1 MDPKR
6 WKQVDEVLQSALDR
20 SADEREAFLRDACG
34 GDDALEREVRSLIL
48 LDESADGFLSRPAI
62 EGAVRHLASEAD
74 KSLIGRVF
82 GRYRIVGKLG
92 AGGMGVVYK
101 AEDLELKRFAA
112 LKFLS
117 GDLAGEP
124 ESLSRFRREA
134 RAASA
139 LNHPNICTIHDF
151 GEQGGQ
157 AYIVM
162 EFLEGLTLKQRI
174 AQSRIPEEELT
185 SLASEIA
192 SGLEAADQAGIIHRD
207 IKPANIFLTKLGHA
221 KILDFGIAKV
231 GEEPALDA
239 AGGTATM
246 QTELTNPGSAIGTA
260 PYMSPEQVRSQ
271 VLDRRTDLFSFG
283 VVLYEM
289 AAGTLPFRG
298 SNGGEIMRAILDQV
312 PPDFG
317 ATPELT
323 RIIRKCLEKDRE
335 RRYQSAAEIRADLR
349 IFERSSGGSG
359 VVAMPQRRRGISL
372 AVAGALLSVAVAAAV
387 GYFALLRK
395 PVATPKLTDRD
406 TVVLADFK
414 NTTGDTV
421 FDLALRQAVSTQL
434 EQSPFLVLVNDR
446 KIKATLAMMQKPS
459 ETRLTPEI
467 AREVCQR
474 TGGSAVIDGRI
485 DPVGSKYLLGLTAR
499 ACRTGES
506 FYSEQV
512 LAGGKEEVIG
522 ALQKM
527 STKLRQRAGE
537 SLVSIKEYSAPPDE
551 VTTPSFEALTAYSTG
566 RATISKGPR
575 MALEFFKRAVEIDPE
590 FPSANAFLG
599 SVYASLGDAEN
610 AGRYCGKAYEM
621 RSRASEHER
630 YFIEFNYQLRAL
642 GNLEQA
648 EETAK
653 LWAQRYPRDVMPE
666 SFLCGSTMQSTGK
679 YEQSEQHAKRSIE
692 LDADNAYGYHNLAN
706 SYICRGRPDEASAV
720 LDQAAARKLDIH
732 EFMALHHQIAFLKNN
747 VKEMARIDALGEE
760 KIGASDWICDLEA
773 GALGYRGH
781 LRESRTKLQ
790 RAVSI
795 ASGTGRAF
803 AVGQH
808 EAASAVREFLFGNP
822 VEARRA
828 AMAALAS
835 GTTDRDAIA
844 GAALALALLGED
856 AKAEALILDQDR
868 RYPKDTTAQTNQLP
882 ALRALIALNRKDPAK
897 ALELLQR
904 NVPYELAW
912 VGPRSAGFAMSLYP
926 IYVRG
931 KAYLLLGRPADA
943 AREFL
948 KIVDNLGVVSNE
960 PTVAVAA
967 RLELARAWKS
977 AGELAKAKAVYE
989 EFLGLWKDADA
1000 DIPILSAAK
1009 REYDSLK

>member
-1 MDPKR
+1 
-6 WKQVDEVLQSALDR
+6 
-20 SADEREAFLRDACG
+20 
-34 GDDALEREVRSLIL
+34 
-48 LDESADGFLSRPAI
+48 
-62 EGAVRHLASEAD
+62 
-74 KSLIGRVF
+74 
-82 GRYRIVGKLG
+82 
-92 AGGMGVVYK
+92 
-101 AEDLELKRFAA
+101 
-112 LKFLS
+112 
-117 GDLAGEP
+117 
-124 ESLSRFRREA
+124 
-134 RAASA
+134 
-139 LNHPNICTIHDF
+139 
-151 GEQGGQ
+151 
-157 AYIVM
+157 
-162 EFLEGLTLKQRI
+162 
-174 AQSRIPEEELT
+174 
-185 SLASEIA
+185 
-192 SGLEAADQAGIIHRD
+192 
-207 IKPANIFLTKLGHA
+207 
-221 KILDFGIAKV
+221 
-231 GEEPALDA
+231 
-239 AGGTATM
+239 
-246 QTELTNPGSAIGTA
+246 
-260 PYMSPEQVRSQ
+260 
-271 VLDRRTDLFSFG
+271 
-283 VVLYEM
+283 
-289 AAGTLPFRG
+289 
-298 SNGGEIMRAILDQV
+298 
-312 PPDFG
+312 
-317 ATPELT
+317 
-323 RIIRKCLEKDRE
+323 
-335 RRYQSAAEIRADLR
+335 
-349 IFERSSGGSG
+349 
-359 VVAMPQRRRGISL
+359 
-372 AVAGALLSVAVAAAV
+372 
-387 GYFALLRK
+387 
-395 PVATPKLTDRD
+395 
-406 TVVLADFK
+406 
-414 NTTGDTV
+414 
-421 FDLALRQAVSTQL
+421 
-434 EQSPFLVLVNDR
+434 
-446 KIKATLAMMQKPS
+446 
-459 ETRLTPEI
+459 
-467 AREVCQR
+467 
-474 TGGSAVIDGRI
+474 
-485 DPVGSKYLLGLTAR
+485 
-499 ACRTGES
+499 
-506 FYSEQV
+506 
-512 LAGGKEEVIG
+512 
-522 ALQKM
+522 
-527 STKLRQRAGE
+527 
-537 SLVSIKEYSAPPDE
+537 
-551 VTTPSFEALTAYSTG
+551 
-566 RATISKGPR
+566 

-621 RSRASEHER
+621 RGRASEHER
-630 YFIEFNYQLRAL
+630 YFIEFNYQLRAV

-822 VEARRA
+822 IEARRA

-868 RYPKDTTAQTNQLP
+868 RNPKDTTAQTNQLP